1 MWWKLVSPEVCRA
14 DADPPLVQLL
24 CPVPT
29 RRPQHGSVSVIGGV
43 IELGEIFTVC
53 CEVFMPL

>member
-1 MWWKLVSPEVCRA
+1 MRWKLVSSEVCRT

-24 CPVPT
+24 CPVQT
-29 RRPQHGSVSVIGGV
+29 GRPQYVSVSVVGGV